1 MSTFRTLAPHH
12 SDPSRDQGGGG
23 GGGEEGWKTV
33 EIIRTAALNR
43 GHGRLREM
51 PNIVI
56 CFRKCWFFEVAWSLT
71 KGGLYER
78 WWDMGNLVPTWGFDL
93 CMQFPNTMVWPPC
106 VQALQKAYETSR
118 MGS

>member
-1 MSTFRTLAPHH
+1 M
-12 SDPSRDQGGGG
+12 
-23 GGGEEGWKTV
+23 
-33 EIIRTAALNR
+33 EIILTAALNR

-56 CFRKCWFFEVAWSLT
+56 CFRKCWFFEVVWSLT

-93 CMQFPNTMVWPPC
+93 CMQFPITMVWPPC